1 MSNYTTDYTTM
12 SITSIGASTLHNQKL
27 VQGPFEIKK
36 TNNIS
41 DIEGTSSFNKYGN
54 FVNKPVFSNADVD
67 GATPKALVHTRN
79 VRDNQLYIDD
89 IEGSRYTVKD
99 RMMKTG
105 RHTNPLTPNY
115 PAPAYIPADPQPTK
129 FIRDSMNID
138 DIEGSRTKPAKNYEQ
153 RDNLN
158 TSDIIGA
165 QASWKPRHA
174 RVRLDAEPHNIMD
187 TSASTKSGRYI
198 DRTSRSMDNM
208 NPHYTVYGT
217 EIHDDP
223 KFCKP
228 KKQKEY
234 IVDNNQLQTRD
245 IPGAYSGWKTRER
258 TEIRNLTSTMD
269 IQGAQA
275 DTIKHNI
282 TTTREVNPN
291 QPVYQSLDGG
301 NQMLYNLNE
310 PLMPPRLITTPTL
323 KPFSSKKEEP
333 KPEKHSNSN
342 KSTKNIITHQPLY
355 GYNVPAVTGTLQ
367 PKVNPNTLNIINH
380 QPNRT
385 VVRSPKPETN
395 NAYVPASSPYVS
407 STSYA
412 NKDSNNSSFIN
423 NDNNVAFSNSF
434 NFNEFDPVLF
444 GGNDITSNK
453 PPVHRG
459 NTDSNMKLDLG
470 SSYSSGH
477 NSTSEINFGNNSRNN
492 SGGRLSAGGQN
503 VVGFAGFSP
512 MSSARNKQMI
522 SPKERKASFELTNEI
537 NAVRQLM

>member
-1 MSNYTTDYTTM
+1 MSVNNTDYTSM
-12 SITSIGASTLHNQKL
+12 SITSLGASTLHNQKL

-36 TNNIS
+36 TNNVS
-41 DIEGTSSFNKYGN
+41 DIEGTKSFNKYDT

-67 GATPKALVHTRN
+67 GATPKSRTHIRN

-165 QASWKPRHA
+165 QASWKPRHS
-174 RVRLDAEPHNIMD
+174 RVRLDAAPHDIMD

-217 EIHDDP
+217 EIRDDP

-228 KKQKEY
+228 KQQKAY
-234 IVDNNQLQTRD
+234 IADNNQLQTRD

-258 TEIRNLTSTMD
+258 TELRNLTSTMD

-275 DTIKHNI
+275 DTIIHNI
-282 TTTREVNPN
+282 ITTREINPN

-301 NQMLYNLNE
+301 NQMLHNLNE

-323 KPFSSKKEEP
+323 KPFSSKKQEP
-333 KPEKHSNSN
+333 KPEKLGNSN

-355 GYNVPAVTGTLQ
+355 GYNVAAVTGTLQ

-380 QPNRT
+380 QPIRT
-385 VVRSPKPETN
+385 IPRSPNPETN
-395 NAYVPASSPYVS
+395 NAYVPVS
-407 STSYA
+407 SATSYA
-412 NKDSNNSSFIN
+412 NKDVNSSSFIN
-423 NDNNVAFSNSF
+423 NDNNTGSNNSF

-444 GGNDITSNK
+444 SGNDTTSNK
-453 PPVHRG
+453 PPVYGG
-459 NTDSNMKLDLG
+459 NTGNMKLDLG
-470 SSYSSGH
+470 ASYNTSGA
-477 NSTSEINFGNNSRNN
+477 NSATEINFGNNSRSN

-512 MSSARNKQMI
+512 MSSARNKQMV
-522 SPKERKASFELTNEI
+522 SPKERKATTELNNEI
-537 NAVRQLM
+537 NAVRGLM